1 MNYFLYLCL
10 NNNYEL
16 FSYLYQRINKF
27 FMTTSAL
34 FSYRFIDIFYTEAP
48 ILGED
53 SARVRSFFKLRC
65 CPANLRDT
73 VVPVRYPHAKVRG
86 TVVPIR
92 YLHATCRE
100 HSYRY
105 DAAKQIQNILSNVGN
120 RNTKNLKP

>member
-1 MNYFLYLCL
+1 
-10 NNNYEL
+10 
-16 FSYLYQRINKF
+16 
-27 FMTTSAL
+27 MTTSA
-34 FSYRFIDIFYTEAP
+34 RFNAINKTTIESHLSRR
-48 ILGED
+48 LGED

-73 VVPVRYPHAKVRG
+73 VVPVRYPHAKVRD
-86 TVVPIR
+86 TVVLIR